1 MCQDIDFCKSND
13 ILQLSTPEEKLK
25 KLLKLKELF
34 ESGRV
39 TAAYGGHVNTPMT
52 LEDVN
57 KGLTIVDKIINGDL
71 TDKEKET
78 GRISYEGMDV
88 TFKTK

>member
-1 MCQDIDFCKSND
+1 M
-13 ILQLSTPEEKLK
+13 
-25 KLLKLKELF
+25 KLKELF

-39 TAAYGGHVNTPMT
+39 TAAYDGHVNTPMT

-71 TDKEKET
+71 TDKEKEI